1 VHAAFVQPAGREQ
14 VLKLAAIR
22 GLGTLPFF
30 VEAFENLAA
39 LAAAVL
45 HARGE
50 LGRQVQVLRLILRP
64 LLFAVAL
71 GKPQAPIIPL

>member
-1 VHAAFVQPAGREQ
+1 LFKPAKRDQ
-14 VLKLAAIR
+14 LLKLAAVG
-22 GLGTLPFF
+22 GLGALAFL
-30 VEAFENLAA
+30 VEAFENLVA

-45 HARGE
+45 HARAA
-50 LGRQVQVLRLILRP
+50 LGRQAEVLGLILRP